1 MRVNLSIGIEFALAG
16 ERWFQ
21 FIGGK
26 RGHAK
31 ISAIERLASTKVK
44 VRQQAGIVWRVQ
56 QDEALDS
63 AMDRLTSQEPIR
75 TSSEG
80 L

>member
-1 MRVNLSIGIEFALAG
+1 MR
-16 ERWFQ
+16 
-21 FIGGK
+21 
-26 RGHAK
+26 
-31 ISAIERLASTKVK
+31 AIEWLASTKVK

>member
-31 ISAIERLASTKVK
+31 ISAIEMSASTKVK
-44 VRQQAGIVWRVQ
+44 VRQQAAQ
-56 QDEALDS
+56 TE
-63 AMDRLTSQEPIR
+63 
-75 TSSEG
+75 
-80 L
+80 